1 VAAVL
6 RALACGLPAF
16 VLVKVFLPAF
26 LAREDMKGPIIAA
39 VLGIAANITVAL
51 LLFPSFG
58 SVAAAMGVS
67 ASAFVNA
74 TALYVMLLR
83 NGRFRPD
90 KLARNRLPRVL
101 LVSVLTGLAIWLL
114 HEFARPWMKANHPF
128 PIRAGVL
135 AALCASGLI
144 VHVALAQLL
153 KAADLL
159 QIRDAVRR

>member
-1 VAAVL
+1 
-6 RALACGLPAF
+6 
-16 VLVKVFLPAF
+16 
-26 LAREDMKGPIIAA
+26 
-39 VLGIAANITVAL
+39 
-51 LLFPSFG
+51 
-58 SVAAAMGVS
+58 
-67 ASAFVNA
+67 
-74 TALYVMLLR
+74 MLLR

-90 KLARNRLPRVL
+90 KLARSRLPRVL

-128 PIRAGVL
+128 PIRALAL
-135 AALCASGLI
+135 AALCGAGLL